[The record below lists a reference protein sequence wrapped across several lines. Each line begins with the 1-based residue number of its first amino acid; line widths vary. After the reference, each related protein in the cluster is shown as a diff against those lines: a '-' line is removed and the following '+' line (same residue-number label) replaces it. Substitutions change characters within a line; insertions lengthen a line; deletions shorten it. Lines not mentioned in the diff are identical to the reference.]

1 MQIVIQ
7 VLCVGNSIQWEC
19 VVWKAER
26 SKTKHQES
34 QHLRGRCK
42 GIVPLK
48 RKWHAKMKERN
59 RKRETRRQTD
69 CYHESQG
76 KTVSGEEP

>member
-1 MQIVIQ
+1 MWVTASSGSVSYGKQR
-7 VLCVGNSIQWEC
+7 GP
-19 VVWKAER
+19 R
-26 SKTKHQES
+26 TKHQES

-69 CYHESQG
+69 RYHESQR